1 MKNMKEFNIIPVDRS
16 LQGAIQEKIDN
27 LNKPKGSLGRLEELA
42 MQVCLVQQ
50 TLEPSLAHP
59 CHLLLGGDHGIE
71 REGVSVSPREV
82 TWQQMINFTR
92 GGGGVN
98 MFCRQHGFKLRI
110 VDVGVDYD
118 FFIDHSP
125 LTIDHCSAPESAANN
140 GQWSMVNGQSIEFLD
155 RKIARGTKNFL
166 YEPAMSED
174 EFDKAIQ
181 IGSDLV
187 DDCVAEGC
195 RVLCI
200 GEMGIGNTSPS
211 SIWMSLFGD
220 IHLKDCIGAGAGLDN
235 DGIRH
240 KYEVLS
246 KALSRHQSYLLPLTS
261 YLLPLR
267 IFGGFEMIA
276 AIGAMLRAAELH
288 LIILVDGFIMTACAL
303 GAIRLYPASQDY
315 MIFTH
320 CGDEAGHQMML
331 DIVDAKPLLRLGL
344 RLGEGTGALCAY
356 PLVDSAVRMMNE
368 MNNFEKAQI
377 TKYF

>member
-1 MKNMKEFNIIPVDRS
+1 MRS
-16 LQGAIQEKIDN
+16 FKIETPDMILRPAIQAKIDN

-42 MQVCLVQQ
+42 MQICLIQQ
-50 TLEPSLAHP
+50 TLSPALSHP

-118 FFIDHSP
+118 LAHIP
-125 LTIDHCSAPESAANN
+125 GI
-140 GQWSMVNGQSIEFLD
+140 ID
-155 RKIARGTKNFL
+155 RKIGRGTKNFL
-166 YEPAMSED
+166 YEPAMSE
-174 EFDKAIQ
+174 EEYDKAIAV
-181 IGSDLV
+181 GASLV
-187 DDCVAEGC
+187 DDCIEEGC
-195 RVLCI
+195 KVLSI

-211 SIWMSLFGD
+211 SIWMHLFGN
-220 IHLKDCIGAGAGLDN
+220 IPLEKCIGAGAGLDTP
-235 DGIRH
+235 GIRH

-246 KALSRHQSYLLPLTS
+246 KAVERFKANPQD
-261 YLLPLR
+261 PLR
-267 IFGGFEMIA
+267 YFGGFEMIA
-276 AIGAMLRAAELH
+276 AIGAMLRAAECH
-288 LIILVDGFIMTACAL
+288 LVILVDGFIMTACAL
-303 GAIRLYPASQDY
+303 AAIRLYPASQDY

-320 CGDEAGHQMML
+320 CGDESGHRMML
-331 DIVDAKPLLRLGL
+331 DIVEAKPLLNLGL

-356 PLVDSAVRMMNE
+356 PLVDSAVRMINE
-368 MNNFEKAQI
+368 MNNFDNAKI

>member
-1 MKNMKEFNIIPVDRS
+1 MKSFDIHPVNRS
-16 LQGAIQEKIDN
+16 LEQAIQAKIDN

-118 FFIDHSP
+118 LSDIP
-125 LTIDHCSAPESAANN
+125 GILN
-140 GQWSMVNGQSIEFLD
+140 

-166 YEPAMSED
+166 YEPAMSEEEYD
-174 EFDKAIQ
+174 QAIAV
-181 IGSDLV
+181 GVDLV
-187 DDCVAEGC
+187 DACCAEGC
-195 RVLCI
+195 RVLSI
-200 GEMGIGNTSPS
+200 GEMGIANTSPS
-211 SIWMSLFGD
+211 SIWMHLFGNIPLD
-220 IHLKDCIGAGAGLDN
+220 ECIGAGAGLNN

-240 KYEVLS
+240 KYEVLK
-246 KALSRHQSYLLPLTS
+246 KAVDRFNGLSGQPIK
-261 YLLPLR
+261 P
-267 IFGGFEMIA
+267 IMFFGGFEMVA
-276 AIGAMLRAAELH
+276 AIGAMLRAAEQH
-288 LIILVDGFIMTACAL
+288 LIILVDGFIMTACAVA
-303 GAIRLYPASQDY
+303 AIRLCPAAQDY

-320 CGDEAGHQMML
+320 CGDESGHQRML
-331 DIVDAKPLLRLGL
+331 DIVKAKPLLISYCDGL
-344 RLGEGTGALCAY
+344 
-356 PLVDSAVRMMNE
+356 
-368 MNNFEKAQI
+368 FH
-377 TKYF
+377 

>member
-1 MKNMKEFNIIPVDRS
+1 MRKFIIERVGCSDPHPPNLGGKE
-16 LQGAIQEKIDN
+16 LQAAIQAKIDN

-110 VDVGVDYD
+110 VDVGVDYIFNEELRMKNEE
-118 FFIDHSP
+118 FF
-125 LTIDHCSAPESAANN
+125 
-140 GQWSMVNGQSIEFLD
+140 D

-166 YEPAMSED
+166 YEPAMSEE
-174 EFDKAIQ
+174 EFDQAIAV
-181 IGSDLV
+181 GVDLV

-195 RVLCI
+195 RVLSI
-200 GEMGIGNTSPS
+200 GEMGIANTSPS
-211 SIWMSLFGD
+211 SIWMHLFGN
-220 IHLKDCIGAGAGLDN
+220 IPLEECIGAGAGLDTP
-235 DGIRH
+235 GIRH

-246 KALSRHQSYLLPLTS
+246 QAVGNWQLAVSTNPELTANS
-261 YLLPLR
+261 EKLIAY
-267 IFGGFEMIA
+267 FGGFEMVA
-276 AIGAMLRAAELH
+276 AIGAMLRAAEQH
-288 LIILVDGFIMTACAL
+288 LVILVDGFIMTACAIA
-303 GAIRLYPASQDY
+303 AIRLYPTSQDY

-320 CGDEAGHQMML
+320 CGDESGHKRML
-331 DIVDAKPLLRLGL
+331 DIVGAKPLLHLGL
-344 RLGEGTGALCAY
+344 RLGEGTGALCAF
-356 PLVDSAVRMMNE
+356 PIVDSAVRMMNE
-368 MNNFEKAQI
+368 MNNFDNAQI

>member
-1 MKNMKEFNIIPVDRS
+1 MRLFKIETPDKS
-16 LQGAIQEKIDN
+16 LRPEIQSKIDN

-42 MQVCLVQQ
+42 MQICLIQQ
-50 TLEPSLAHP
+50 TLSPELSHP

-118 FFIDHSP
+118 LAHIP
-125 LTIDHCSAPESAANN
+125 GI
-140 GQWSMVNGQSIEFLD
+140 ID
-155 RKIARGTKNFL
+155 RKIGRGTKNFL
-166 YEPAMSED
+166 YEPAMTE
-174 EFDKAIQ
+174 EEYDKAIAV
-181 IGSDLV
+181 GASLV
-187 DDCVAEGC
+187 DDCIEEGC
-195 RVLCI
+195 KVLSI

-211 SIWMSLFGD
+211 SIWMHLFGS
-220 IHLKDCIGAGAGLDN
+220 IPLEKCIGAGAGLDTP
-235 DGIRH
+235 GIRH

-246 KALSRHQSYLLPLTS
+246 KAVERFKADPQD
-261 YLLPLR
+261 PLR
-267 IFGGFEMIA
+267 YFGGFEMIA
-276 AIGAMLRAAELH
+276 AIGAMLRAAECH
-288 LIILVDGFIMTACAL
+288 LVILVDGFIMTACAL
-303 GAIRLYPASQDY
+303 AAIRLYPASQDY

-320 CGDEAGHQMML
+320 CGDESGHRMML
-331 DIVDAKPLLRLGL
+331 DIVEAKPLLNLGL

-356 PLVDSAVRMMNE
+356 PLVDSAVRMINE
-368 MNNFEKAQI
+368 MNNFDNAKI

>member
-1 MKNMKEFNIIPVDRS
+1 MKAFDIQPVNTS
-16 LQGAIQEKIDN
+16 LITAIQEKIDN

-98 MFCRQHGFKLRI
+98 MFCRQHGFKLRV

-118 FFIDHSP
+118 FSNVPGI
-125 LTIDHCSAPESAANN
+125 I
-140 GQWSMVNGQSIEFLD
+140 D
-155 RKIARGTKNFL
+155 RKIDRGTKNFL
-166 YEPAMSED
+166 YEPAMSEE

-181 IGSDLV
+181 VGVDLV

-195 RVLCI
+195 RVLSI
-200 GEMGIGNTSPS
+200 GEMGIANTSPS
-211 SIWMSLFGD
+211 SIWMHLFGNIPLD
-220 IHLKDCIGAGAGLDN
+220 ECIGAGAGLNN

-240 KYEVLS
+240 KYEILS
-246 KALSRHQSYLLPLTS
+246 QAVARYQSILSPLTS
-261 YLLPLR
+261 HLSPLR
-267 IFGGFEMIA
+267 IFGGFEMVA
-276 AIGAMLRAAELH
+276 AIGAMLRAAEQH
-288 LIILVDGFIMTACAL
+288 LIILVDGFIMTACAIA
-303 GAIRLYPASQDY
+303 AIRLYPASQDY

-320 CGDEAGHQMML
+320 CGDESGHKRML
-331 DIVDAKPLLRLGL
+331 DIVAAKPLLHLGL
-344 RLGEGTGALCAY
+344 RLGEGTGALCAF
-356 PLVDSAVRMMNE
+356 PIIDSAVRMMNE
-368 MNNFEKAQI
+368 MNNFDNANI